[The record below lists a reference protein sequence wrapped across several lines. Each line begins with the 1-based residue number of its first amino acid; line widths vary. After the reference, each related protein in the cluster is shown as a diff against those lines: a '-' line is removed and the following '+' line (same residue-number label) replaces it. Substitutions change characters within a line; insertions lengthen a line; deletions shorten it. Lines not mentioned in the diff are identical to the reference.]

1 MALLIEPSQHT
12 ISSRHHRGAPVTA
25 SVHLV
30 PAGGILVFPGAP
42 DGIAPPAQLGP
53 MMSPPGRER
62 LFGR

>member
-1 MALLIEPSQHT
+1 MALLIEPSHHT
-12 ISSRHHRGAPVTA
+12 TAARRHPAAFTA
-25 SVHLV
+25 AVHLV
-30 PAGGILVFPGAP
+30 PAGGVLVFPGAP